1 MNNKIKLIVT
11 DDASEFTQ
19 ENLNIL
25 QSKNISVIFCAK
37 DGEELCDKIKRESP
51 DVVLMDSFMTRL
63 DAIGVMRSIT
73 RESTKVPVF
82 MVYSS
87 FHSTVLEREI
97 MNSGASYFVLKP
109 YNISELSA
117 IISDLSDL
125 SKKNNFGKGRVIDA
139 FGIEMKVTDIL
150 HEIGVPAHIKG
161 YHYLRD
167 SIIMSVEH
175 PLPMIVR
182 ILKMSSNP
190 GDTILDPFAGSGTS
204 LVAAKILNRNAI
216 GFELDSKYK
225 AECEK
230 RLNSEGNIPSYVFD
244 ECRSDDE
251 KKEAFLNAIS
261 NLSKYDPNQMTI
273 DSIIGQD

>member
-97 MNSGASYFVLKP
+97 MNSGASYFV
-109 YNISELSA
+109 
-117 IISDLSDL
+117 
-125 SKKNNFGKGRVIDA
+125 FR
-139 FGIEMKVTDIL
+139 
-150 HEIGVPAHIKG
+150 IKH
-161 YHYLRD
+161 HYQR
-167 SIIMSVEH
+167 
-175 PLPMIVR
+175 
-182 ILKMSSNP
+182 
-190 GDTILDPFAGSGTS
+190 F
-204 LVAAKILNRNAI
+204 I
-216 GFELDSKYK
+216 GFEQ
-225 AECEK
+225 EK
-230 RLNSEGNIPSYVFD
+230 QFWQRQSYRRF
-244 ECRSDDE
+244 R
-251 KKEAFLNAIS
+251 N
-261 NLSKYDPNQMTI
+261 
-273 DSIIGQD
+273 

>member
-1 MNNKIKLIVT
+1 MTKNKLGLT
-11 DDASEFTQ
+11 HPT
-19 ENLNIL
+19 
-25 QSKNISVIFCAK
+25 
-37 DGEELCDKIKRESP
+37 
-51 DVVLMDSFMTRL
+51 
-63 DAIGVMRSIT
+63 
-73 RESTKVPVF
+73 
-82 MVYSS
+82 VY
-87 FHSTVLEREI
+87 
-97 MNSGASYFVLKP
+97 
-109 YNISELSA
+109 
-117 IISDLSDL
+117 
-125 SKKNNFGKGRVIDA
+125 
-139 FGIEMKVTDIL
+139 
-150 HEIGVPAHIKG
+150 
-161 YHYLRD
+161 
-167 SIIMSVEH
+167 